1 MLSTCIPFSH
11 SRPNSLLCYLK
22 PQITWQAVN
31 TMSHTTN
38 SLGISS
44 CYSTWMLASWLFCKK
59 KQNGLFLA
67 RESVL
72 IFEKVL
78 QHWFAFHVA
87 PFPSPR
93 DRSQSWV
100 SSREGTSFSGDWSG
114 ELIQKERPHWM
125 WTKMFPVWCWH
136 DRQVLSSFQEKPVSQ
151 SNMAL
156 IYNTKSAFLP
166 GIGSFFFSKWIYDD
180 PRHSAAIR
188 V

>member
-1 MLSTCIPFSH
+1 MNLAFPLTLRSLDFFFCGRLFNSHIFWAVCMLSTCIPFSH

-78 QHWFAFHVA
+78 QHRFAFHVA

-114 ELIQKERPHWM
+114 ELIQKKKAPLA
-125 WTKMFPVWCWH
+125 VNQNVSCV
-136 DRQVLSSFQEKPVSQ
+136 VL
-151 SNMAL
+151 A
-156 IYNTKSAFLP
+156 
-166 GIGSFFFSKWIYDD
+166 W
-180 PRHSAAIR
+180 
-188 V
+188 